1 MKSVSEVSKLTGV
14 SVRTLHHYD
23 KIGLLKPSSVTEAG
37 YRLYD
42 DATLERLQ
50 LIMLYRE
57 LEFSLEEIREILD
70 RSDFDRNQI
79 LEQQI
84 ELLTLKKKHIE
95 NLITFARGIRLIG
108 VKNMDFSAFKAKE
121 LDDYAAQVKALYG
134 KTDAYREFE
143 KKTVGKSAD
152 QMNQT
157 GEQMMEL
164 FVEFGQIMKECT
176 PSDAVAQAQVKKLQA
191 YITEHFYTCTKEILS
206 CLGQMYGGGGSFTEN
221 IDAAGG
227 AGCAKF
233 AAEAI
238 RVYCE

>member
-70 RSDFDRNQI
+70 RSDLDRNQI

-121 LDDYAAQVKALYG
+121 LDDYAAQAKAFYG
-134 KTDAYREFE
+134 KTDAYKEFE
-143 KKTVGKSAD
+143 KKTEGKSAD